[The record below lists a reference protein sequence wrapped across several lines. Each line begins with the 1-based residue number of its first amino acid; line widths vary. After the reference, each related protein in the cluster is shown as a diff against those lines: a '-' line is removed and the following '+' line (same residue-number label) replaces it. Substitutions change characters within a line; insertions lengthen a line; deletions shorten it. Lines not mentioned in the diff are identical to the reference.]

1 MASETTTNGLS
12 GVRPTKG
19 PSSVILQVHDNAIMQ
34 GFVNWQDSTGYAA
47 TTQARATSTTSATA
61 VSNGANEA
69 DAQSNSEL
77 TTSVS
82 TATPAM
88 KAVFVVLSMISQLT
102 SSVNLKDFAAKT
114 IGIALANKL
123 DTDISAL
130 FGGFSTV
137 VGDSG
142 VAMSVSNAI
151 TATMNLRVNAGNRA
165 GDAVWCL
172 HPKQLADL
180 RTSAGSNTSPFAA
193 RMLDEFD
200 PRFGVAARSNM
211 HGLLEGYPCFSSTL
225 VGTVNAG
232 ADRGGALMVIPSEA
246 GPGAAIGGAMIAL
259 QQGGEGSMLSQQQLA
274 DAMSGWSAYGVIEE
288 MDVFGVLVQ
297 SDA

>member
-1 MASETTTNGLS
+1 MASESTTNGLA

-77 TTSVS
+77 TTTVS

-130 FGGFSTV
+130 FGGFATV

-142 VAMSVSNAI
+142 VALSASNTI

-172 HPKQLADL
+172 HPKQIADL
-180 RTSAGSNTSPFAA
+180 QTSASSNTSPFAA

-200 PRFGVAARSNM
+200 PRFGMAARSNM
-211 HGLLEGYPCFSSTL
+211 HGMLQGYPCFSSTL
-225 VGTVNAG
+225 VGTVNVG
-232 ADRGGALMVIPSEA
+232 ADRGGALMVIPSAA